1 MTLLEVQDIHTYY
14 GDMQALFGVS
24 LSVDKGEIV
33 TMIGANGAGKTT
45 TLKTISGILEPRSG
59 KVVLDGEEI
68 QGTPAHKLVT
78 QGLVLVPDGH
88 QVFPTLTVLENLKM
102 GAFTRHDREGIERD
116 LEWVFSVFPRLEERT
131 TQISGTLSGGER
143 QMLSIA
149 RALMTD
155 VEVLLLDEPSMGLAP
170 FLVQEIFEVIRQL
183 NEEDGMTILI
193 VEQNAR
199 MAFSVAERGYVIE
212 TGQVVIEGPVKELM
226 ANPQVKSAYL
236 GGEGEL

>member
-1 MTLLEVQDIHTYY
+1 MALLEVHDIHTYY

-24 LSVDKGEIV
+24 LTVDKGEIV

-45 TLKTISGILEPRSG
+45 TMKTISGILSPRSG
-59 KVVLDGEEI
+59 RVLLNGKEI

-102 GAFTRHDREGIERD
+102 GAFTRHDREAIERD
-116 LEWVFSVFPRLEERT
+116 LEWVYSVFPRLQERT

-149 RALMTD
+149 RALMTN

-170 FLVQEIFEVIRQL
+170 FLVQEIFDVIRQL
-183 NEEDGMTILI
+183 NEEEGLTILI

-212 TGQVVIEGPVKELM
+212 TGKVVMEGSVEELRADPKVK
-226 ANPQVKSAYL
+226 AAYL
-236 GGEGEL
+236 GGN

>member
-1 MTLLEVQDIHTYY
+1 MAMLEVNDIHTYY

-24 LSVDKGEIV
+24 LTVDKGEIV

-45 TLKTISGILEPRSG
+45 TLKSISGILSPRSG
-59 KVVLDGEEI
+59 SVMFQGNEI

-88 QVFPTLTVLENLKM
+88 QVFPTLTVMENLKM
-102 GAFTRHDREGIERD
+102 GAITRTDQKAVQED
-116 LEWVFSVFPRLEERT
+116 LEWVYSIFPRLEERT
-131 TQISGTLSGGER
+131 TQIAGTLSGGER

-149 RALMTD
+149 RALMAD
-155 VEVLLLDEPSMGLAP
+155 VDLLLLDEPSMGLAP
-170 FLVQEIFEVIRQL
+170 FLVQEIFGVIRQL
-183 NEEDGMTILI
+183 NEEGVTTLI

-212 TGQVVIEGPVKELM
+212 AGRVVLEGSVEDLRTD
-226 ANPQVKSAYL
+226 PQVKAAYL
-236 GGEGEL
+236 GGE

>member
-1 MTLLEVQDIHTYY
+1 MAMLEVQDIHTYY

-45 TLKTISGILEPRSG
+45 TLKTISGILAPRTGTVSLND
-59 KVVLDGEEI
+59 KEI

-88 QVFPTLTVLENLKM
+88 QVFPTLTVMENLKM
-102 GAFTRHDREGIERD
+102 GAITRKDHKAVQRD
-116 LEWVFSVFPRLEERT
+116 LEWVYSVFPRLEERT

-149 RALMTD
+149 RALMAD
-155 VEVLLLDEPSMGLAP
+155 VDLLMLDEPSMGLAP
-170 FLVQEIFEVIRQL
+170 FLVQEIFDVIRHL
-183 NEEDGMTILI
+183 NKEGMTILI

-212 TGQVVIEGPVKELM
+212 AGRVVLEGTVEDLRT
-226 ANPQVKSAYL
+226 NPQVRTAYL
-236 GGEGEL
+236 GGE

>member
-1 MTLLEVQDIHTYY
+1 MALLEVQDIHTYY

-24 LSVDKGEIV
+24 LDVDEGEIV

-45 TLKTISGILEPRSG
+45 TLKTISGILAPRSG
-59 KVVLDGEEI
+59 KVILNGEEI
-68 QGTPAHKLVT
+68 QGVPAHKLVT
-78 QGLVLVPDGH
+78 EGLVLVPDGH

-102 GAFTRHDREGIERD
+102 GAFTRHDREGVERD

-149 RALMTD
+149 RALMTN

-183 NEEDGMTILI
+183 NEEEGLTILI

-212 TGQVVIEGPVKELM
+212 TGQVVMEGSVEELM
-226 ANPQVKSAYL
+226 ADPNVKSAYL
-236 GGEGEL
+236 GGE

>member
-1 MTLLEVQDIHTYY
+1 MAMLEVEDIHTYY

-45 TLKTISGILEPRSG
+45 TLKSISGLLSPRSG
-59 KVVLDGEEI
+59 RVVYDGKEI
-68 QGTPAHKLVT
+68 RGTPAHKLVT

-88 QVFPTLTVLENLKM
+88 QVFPTLTVMENLKM
-102 GAFTRHDREGIERD
+102 GAITRKDQTAVQED
-116 LEWVFSVFPRLEERT
+116 LEWVYSVFPRLEERT

-149 RALMTD
+149 RALMAD
-155 VEVLLLDEPSMGLAP
+155 VDLLLLDEPSMGLAP
-170 FLVQEIFEVIRQL
+170 FLVQEIFDVIRKL
-183 NEEDGMTILI
+183 NEEGMTILI
-193 VEQNAR
+193 VEQNAQ

-212 TGQVVIEGPVKELM
+212 AGHVVLEGTVEDLRT
-226 ANPQVKSAYL
+226 NPQVKAAYL
-236 GGEGEL
+236 GGG

>member
-1 MTLLEVQDIHTYY
+1 MAMLEVNDIHTYY

-24 LSVDKGEIV
+24 LTVDKGEIV

-45 TLKTISGILEPRSG
+45 TLKTISGILSPRSG
-59 KVVLDGEEI
+59 SVAFNGKEI

-88 QVFPTLTVLENLKM
+88 QVFPTLTVMENLKM
-102 GAFTRHDREGIERD
+102 GAITRTDHKAVQED
-116 LEWVFSVFPRLEERT
+116 LEWVYSIFPRLEERT
-131 TQISGTLSGGER
+131 TQIAGTLSGGER

-149 RALMTD
+149 RALMAD
-155 VEVLLLDEPSMGLAP
+155 VDLLLLDEPSMGLAP
-170 FLVQEIFEVIRQL
+170 FLVQEIFDVVRKL
-183 NEEDGMTILI
+183 NEEGMTILI

-212 TGQVVIEGPVKELM
+212 AGHVVLEGSVEDLRTD
-226 ANPQVKSAYL
+226 PQVKAAYL
-236 GGEGEL
+236 GGE

>member
-1 MTLLEVQDIHTYY
+1 MAMLEVEDIHTYY

-45 TLKTISGILEPRSG
+45 TLKSISGLLSPRSG
-59 KVVLDGEEI
+59 RVVYDGEEI
-68 QGTPAHKLVT
+68 QGTPAHALVT

-88 QVFPTLTVLENLKM
+88 QVFPTLTVVENLKM
-102 GAFTRHDREGIERD
+102 GAITRRDQKAVQED
-116 LEWVFSVFPRLEERT
+116 LEWVYSVFPRLEERT

-149 RALMTD
+149 RALMAD
-155 VEVLLLDEPSMGLAP
+155 VDLLLLDEPSMGLAP
-170 FLVQEIFEVIRQL
+170 FLVQEIFDVIRKL
-183 NEEDGMTILI
+183 NEEGMTILI

-212 TGQVVIEGPVKELM
+212 AGHVVLEGSVEDLSTD
-226 ANPQVKSAYL
+226 PQVKAAYL
-236 GGEGEL
+236 GGG

>member
-1 MTLLEVQDIHTYY
+1 MLEVEDIRTYY
-14 GDMQALFGVS
+14 GDMQALFGIS

-45 TLKTISGILEPRSG
+45 TLKSISGLLSPRSG
-59 KVVLDGEEI
+59 RVVYDGREI
-68 QGTPAHKLVT
+68 QGTSAHKLVT

-88 QVFPTLTVLENLKM
+88 QVFPTLTVVENLKM
-102 GAFTRHDREGIERD
+102 GAITRKDQKAVQED
-116 LEWVFSVFPRLEERT
+116 LEWVYSVFPRLEERT

-149 RALMTD
+149 RALMAD
-155 VEVLLLDEPSMGLAP
+155 VDLLLLDEPSMGLAP
-170 FLVQEIFEVIRQL
+170 FLVQEIFEVIRKL
-183 NEEDGMTILI
+183 NEEGMTILI

-212 TGQVVIEGPVKELM
+212 AGHVVLEGSVEDLKT
-226 ANPQVKSAYL
+226 NPQVKTAYL
-236 GGEGEL
+236 GGE

>member
-1 MTLLEVQDIHTYY
+1 MAMLEVNDIHTYY

-24 LSVDKGEIV
+24 LTVDKGEIV

-45 TLKTISGILEPRSG
+45 TLKSISGILSPRSG
-59 KVVLDGEEI
+59 SVMFQGNEI

-88 QVFPTLTVLENLKM
+88 QVFPTLTVMENLKM
-102 GAFTRHDREGIERD
+102 GAITRTDHKAVQED
-116 LEWVFSVFPRLEERT
+116 LEWVYSIFPRLEERT
-131 TQISGTLSGGER
+131 TQIAGTLSGGER

-149 RALMTD
+149 RALMAD
-155 VEVLLLDEPSMGLAP
+155 VDLLLLDEPSMGLAP
-170 FLVQEIFEVIRQL
+170 FLVQEIFGVIRQL
-183 NEEDGMTILI
+183 NEEGVTTLI

-212 TGQVVIEGPVKELM
+212 AGRVVLEGSVEDLRTD
-226 ANPQVKSAYL
+226 PQVKAAYL
-236 GGEGEL
+236 GGE

>member
-1 MTLLEVQDIHTYY
+1 MAMLEVEDIHTYY

-24 LSVDKGEIV
+24 LTVDKGEIV

-45 TLKTISGILEPRSG
+45 TLKTISGILSPRSG
-59 KVVLDGEEI
+59 SVTFNGKET

-88 QVFPTLTVLENLKM
+88 QVFPTLTVVENLKM
-102 GAFTRHDREGIERD
+102 GAITRKDQKAVQED
-116 LEWVFSVFPRLEERT
+116 LEWVYSVFPRLEERT

-149 RALMTD
+149 RALMAD
-155 VEVLLLDEPSMGLAP
+155 VDLLLLDEPSMGLAP
-170 FLVQEIFEVIRQL
+170 FLVQEIFDVIRKL
-183 NEEDGMTILI
+183 NEEGMTILI

-212 TGQVVIEGPVKELM
+212 AGHVVLEGSVEDLRT
-226 ANPQVKSAYL
+226 NPQVKTAYL
-236 GGEGEL
+236 GGE